1 MDNQET
7 PWAHK
12 SHDEDKKNKKHS
24 TTQTIK
30 KMHITDPDKKNGVNQ
45 VITKGKQ
52 IPLLM

>member
-12 SHDEDKKNKKHS
+12 SHDEDNQNKKHS

-30 KMHITDPDKKNGVNQ
+30 KKRNTDPDKKKWGEP
-45 VITKGKQ
+45 GHREG
-52 IPLLM
+52 

>member
-12 SHDEDKKNKKHS
+12 SHDEDNQNKKHS

-30 KMHITDPDKKNGVNQ
+30 KKRNTDPDKKNGVNQ
-45 VITKGKQ
+45 VIAKGK
-52 IPLLM
+52 

>member
-12 SHDEDKKNKKHS
+12 SHDEDKKKQKTQHN

-30 KMHITDPDKKNGVNQ
+30 KMHITDPEKNGVNQ
-45 VITKGKQ
+45 VITKGK
-52 IPLLM
+52 